1 MQSNTQRYNFKA
13 RAVNFGFTL
22 FLAFALVG
30 GLAGV
35 AHCQAA
41 TPTQIVKK
49 FTGETTTF
57 AWDFD
62 VADEASITHFSVKW
76 VDDLTKT
83 FIELKQVAKTLR
95 GTTISA
101 AFTPGFKFTYYIV
114 TTVDNRVP
122 AAIVESVPSNT
133 VATER
138 VGKPVRN
145 LTEQ

>member
-22 FLAFALVG
+22 FLAFALIG

-35 AHCQAA
+35 AHCQTA
-41 TPTQIVKK
+41 PTQIVKK
-49 FTGETTTF
+49 FIGDTTTF
-57 AWDFD
+57 AWEFD
-62 VADEASITHFSVKW
+62 VADEATITHFSVKW

-83 FIELKQVAKTLR
+83 FIELKQVPKNLR
-95 GTTISA
+95 GTVITA
-101 AFTPGFKFTYYIV
+101 AFTPGFKFTYYAV
-114 TTVDNRVP
+114 TAVDARVP
-122 AAIVESVPSNT
+122 ASVVESISSNT

-138 VGKPVRN
+138 LGKPPRN